1 MPTRSPVDA
10 DLLAVRAAEL
20 YYQEDKTQDEIG
32 SLLGIT
38 RWKVGR
44 LLTEAKARGIIRIEI
59 VHPQARRLG
68 MEHDLVEAYGLDA
81 CVVVPHDEFRV
92 RVCGHGHGG

>member
-1 MPTRSPVDA
+1 MPTIVDSSPGCLYAGDMPTRSPVDA

-20 YYQEDKTQDEIG
+20 YYKEDKTQDEIG

-44 LLTEAKARGIIRIEI
+44 LLTEAKARGIIRI
-59 VHPQARRLG
+59 
-68 MEHDLVEAYGLDA
+68 
-81 CVVVPHDEFRV
+81 
-92 RVCGHGHGG
+92 